1 MINIRSKREIDLLRE
16 SGKILSLVHKKVREN
31 LREGITT
38 LELDKMIYSFIKEN
52 NAIPSFKGLYGFPA
66 SSCISINEELI
77 HGIPSN
83 KVIKDGDL
91 ISIDI
96 GVYKNGYHSDAAR
109 SYIIGEKSDSIK
121 KDILEHTIKSFYE
134 SLKVCK
140 EGYRVYDI
148 SSAIQTYIESKG
160 YSLPTE
166 FTGHGVG
173 TELHEDPAI
182 PNVGKAGTGSRL
194 RKGMVI
200 AIEPMVNF
208 GTAQTVTLDDGW
220 TVVTKDGAISAH
232 YENTLV
238 ITDGEPEILTNF
250 YEEL

>member
-1 MINIRSKREIDLLRE
+1 MINIRSNREIELLRQ

-31 LREGITT
+31 LKAGLTT
-38 LELDKMIYSFIKEN
+38 LELDEMIYSFIKEN
-52 NAIPSFKGLYGFPA
+52 DGIPSFKGLYGFPA

-77 HGIPSN
+77 HGIPSKKIIN
-83 KVIKDGDL
+83 DGDL

-96 GVYKNGYHSDAAR
+96 GVLKNGYHSDAAR
-109 SYIIGEKSDSIK
+109 TYIVGDKSNDLK
-121 KDILEHTIKSFYE
+121 KNILEHTKKSFYE
-134 SLKVCK
+134 SLKYCK

-148 SSAIQTYIESKG
+148 SNAIQTYIESRG

-182 PNVGKAGTGSRL
+182 PNVGKAGSGPRL
-194 RKGMVI
+194 KKGMVI
-200 AIEPMVNF
+200 AIEPMVNL
-208 GTAQTVTLDDGW
+208 GTAETITLNDGW

-232 YENTLV
+232 YENTIA
-238 ITDGEPEILTNF
+238 ITDGEPEVLTNF